1 MLIWLFFH
9 NSLPMISLRFAR
21 QIATIESFMQQMSPY
36 NKDALHCLQDC
47 RETKS
52 IWDIIG
58 FSNVAGFW
66 CADVTDWIVQLA
78 SLDSAHLFF
87 NLVCFGSYGGFRIL
101 SFLALL
107 VE

>member
-1 MLIWLFFH
+1 MRQGQLTTGLGCLGYMLQRRKNMLIWLVFH

-21 QIATIESFMQQMSPY
+21 QIATSPSCSRCY
-36 NKDALHCLQDC
+36 LTNKDALHCLQDC

-58 FSNVAGFW
+58 FSTVAGFW
-66 CADVTDWIVQLA
+66 CADVADWIVQLA

-87 NLVCFGSYGGFRIL
+87 
-101 SFLALL
+101 
-107 VE
+107 

>member
-21 QIATIESFMQQMSPY
+21 QIATSPSCSRCY
-36 NKDALHCLQDC
+36 LTNKDALHCLQDC